1 MAENKKLFLDLQG
14 LTTLWEKLKTTFT
27 TKTEFSG
34 LEQTVGGLNTSVGV
48 INEEINSINT
58 HLDTIG
64 PKTGRNY
71 SEALNFAQSLAEG
84 AIIKVTTEETIDN
97 NIYKAGLYIVD
108 SVNGVKTIK
117 YIGTNDGT
125 GTEFDSLSDRVSTLE
140 NSSIT
145 GATIITGD
153 TNNSISVIDNTL
165 LIQYD
170 DVFVPNSESINALT
184 HAAVAKK
191 IGELESVIS
200 GLPRFKFEVVDE
212 LPTNDISLSTIYLK
226 KVSNNTENSYEEYI
240 YIQNTGW
247 EKLGEQKLDVSNF
260 VTNDALST
268 MLTAYAKTSDVT
280 TSIQS
285 AIDEHNAIIAAT
297 YATKKELETTNSRI
311 DTLEAS
317 LSNYATESSILE
329 SLQSNEE
336 GSIGATIAIPLTEIE
351 KLD

>member
-84 AIIKVTTEETIDN
+84 AIIKVTENEKIDEIVYN
-97 NIYKAGLYIVD
+97 AGLYIVD
-108 SVNGVKTIK
+108 SIDGVKTIK
-117 YIGTNDGT
+117 FIGTNAGT
-125 GTEFDSLSDRVSTLE
+125 DNEFDNLSDRVTNLE
-140 NSSIT
+140 QSSIT
-145 GATIITGD
+145 GASILTSDINNPINIIE
-153 TNNSISVIDNTL
+153 NTL

-184 HAAVAKK
+184 HAAIAKK
-191 IGELESVIS
+191 FSELESIIS
-200 GLPRFKFEVVDE
+200 GIPRFKFEVVEE
-212 LPTNDISLSTIYLK
+212 LPIDNISLSTIYLK
-226 KVSNNTENSYEEYI
+226 KLSNTNENSYEEYI

-260 VTNDALST
+260 VTNEALST

-280 TSIQS
+280 TAIQN
-285 AIDEHNAIIAAT
+285 AINDHNAIIAAN
-297 YATKKELETTNSRI
+297 YITKQELETTNSRI
-311 DTLEAS
+311 DTLETS
-317 LSNYATESSILE
+317 LSNYATEASILE

-351 KLD
+351 KLN